1 MAAAKKAA
9 IYLRVPTGEQN
20 VEDQRRDLEAAAAQ
34 RGWVI
39 IATYADDGISGAK
52 GRDKRP
58 GLDAML
64 RDASQGRFDVVTCW
78 AVDRIGRS
86 LPDLV
91 GTLQELHRAK
101 VDLFLH
107 QQAFDTTTPAGR
119 AMFAMMNVLAEFQR
133 SMSQAR
139 IKAGLA
145 RARTNPRKGAK
156 ASGRPKVADTIEG
169 EIRSLLQAGTGIMK
183 TARMVGVGTGTV
195 QRIKAELRPKW
206 TVNSLRPPTL
216 ADGPFPASDFNHAV
230 AADVTA
236 HLLSKTTPYF
246 DDIARRYPTFP
257 LQAELNRL
265 CRAFNHEVLSALA
278 NTLRFSARG
287 SVKRGRRRPS
297 ISAHSTPQGDSQV
310 RVCAAS
316 TKQFDAAVRKNPI
329 LSLRNEL
336 DRLCRT
342 LPPEALSALGDALRE
357 TVKGFVEPGTDTLEG
372 LGGPSA
378 HIRIAVQT
386 RRNRGN
392 LRSSRSRLAQP
403 YIWRLMILS
412 RLICPSTCPLLQAR
426 VTAARTAS

>member
-1 MAAAKKAA
+1 M
-9 IYLRVPTGEQN
+9 
-20 VEDQRRDLEAAAAQ
+20 
-34 RGWVI
+34 
-39 IATYADDGISGAK
+39 
-52 GRDKRP
+52 
-58 GLDAML
+58 
-64 RDASQGRFDVVTCW
+64 
-78 AVDRIGRS
+78 
-86 LPDLV
+86 
-91 GTLQELHRAK
+91 
-101 VDLFLH
+101 
-107 QQAFDTTTPAGR
+107 
-119 AMFAMMNVLAEFQR
+119 
-133 SMSQAR
+133 
-139 IKAGLA
+139 
-145 RARTNPRKGAK
+145 
-156 ASGRPKVADTIEG
+156 
-169 EIRSLLQAGTGIMK
+169 
-183 TARMVGVGTGTV
+183 
-195 QRIKAELRPKW
+195 
-206 TVNSLRPPTL
+206 
-216 ADGPFPASDFNHAV
+216 
-230 AADVTA
+230 
-236 HLLSKTTPYF
+236 
-246 DDIARRYPTFP
+246 
-257 LQAELNRL
+257 
-265 CRAFNHEVLSALA
+265 
-278 NTLRFSARG
+278 
-287 SVKRGRRRPS
+287 KRGRRRPS